1 MDIYIATVLVGTVRM
16 LVGLPTT
23 YLLRKFGRRP
33 LYMLSGLGMAITMFI
48 TGYYTKE
55 IAAGKKIVY

>member
-1 MDIYIATVLVGTVRM
+1 MATVLIGTIRM
-16 LVGLPTT
+16 VVGLPTT

-55 IAAGKKIVY
+55 IAAGK